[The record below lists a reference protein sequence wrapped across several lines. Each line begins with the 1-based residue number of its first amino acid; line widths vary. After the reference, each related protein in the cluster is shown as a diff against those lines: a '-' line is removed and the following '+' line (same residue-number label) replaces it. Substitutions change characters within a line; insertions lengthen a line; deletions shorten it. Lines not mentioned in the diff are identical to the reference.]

1 LGYATAATNTSATSV
16 RPIVTVTVEGGERHS
31 GPTLRHGTDVGDI
44 PCGLTLQSRQTH
56 ADPATTTSMSAEADG
71 RGSGSAPLLMMPAV
85 AKPSE
90 TSGGIQSEGSQRGG
104 ADNDNDYT
112 YDDDHTYDEEVMPLE
127 FEDPGDELCM
137 ADEEMTIFVTADS
150 GAVTHVTPP
159 ETLPRGV
166 VIDGTTGGRD
176 FVAANNGR
184 IKNHGST
191 SVELVSSAGKAA
203 GCDFRVAETNR
214 TLHSTSQTCD
224 AGHEVLY
231 MAQGAVVVPAGTL
244 SKHLRRRDV
253 RAQYP
258 RKGGLY
264 VAEMKIRAKRP
275 GDQSQNGGRTT
286 AGFTRPG
293 NKR

>member
-1 LGYATAATNTSATSV
+1 MGASVSSHPAASQ
-16 RPIVTVTVEGGERHS
+16 GEITRDH
-31 GPTLRHGTDVGDI
+31 
-44 PCGLTLQSRQTH
+44 
-56 ADPATTTSMSAEADG
+56 
-71 RGSGSAPLLMMPAV
+71 
-85 AKPSE
+85 
-90 TSGGIQSEGSQRGG
+90 
-104 ADNDNDYT
+104 N
-112 YDDDHTYDEEVMPLE
+112 DDDNIEVMPLE
-127 FEDPGDELCM
+127 FDDSGDEICM

-166 VIDGTTGGRD
+166 VIDHTTGGRD

-191 SVELVSSAGKAA
+191 SVDLVADNGRAA
-203 GCDFRVAETNR
+203 GCDFRVADTNR

-231 MAQGAVVVPAGTL
+231 MARGAVVVPAGTL
-244 SKHLRRRDV
+244 SKHLMKRDV

-264 VAEMKIRAKRP
+264 VAEMKIRASTRKP
-275 GDQSQNGGRTT
+275 GGDDVGRK
-286 AGFTRPG
+286 ASGFTRPG
-293 NKR
+293 PRR

>member
-1 LGYATAATNTSATSV
+1 
-16 RPIVTVTVEGGERHS
+16 
-31 GPTLRHGTDVGDI
+31 
-44 PCGLTLQSRQTH
+44 
-56 ADPATTTSMSAEADG
+56 
-71 RGSGSAPLLMMPAV
+71 MMPAV

-90 TSGGIQSEGSQRGG
+90 TSGNTLPAGSRREGVS
-104 ADNDNDYT
+104 NDNNDNH
-112 YDDDHTYDEEVMPLE
+112 DDHGTEVMPLE
-127 FEDPGDELCM
+127 FEDPGDEICM

-159 ETLPRGV
+159 ETLPRGA

-191 SVELVSSAGKAA
+191 SVELISSVGKAA

-244 SKHLRRRDV
+244 SKHLMRRDV

-264 VAEMKIRAKRP
+264 VAEIKIRAKKP
-275 GDQSQNGGRTT
+275 GGQNQSGGRPT

-293 NKR
+293 NKQ

>member
-1 LGYATAATNTSATSV
+1 MYE
-16 RPIVTVTVEGGERHS
+16 I
-31 GPTLRHGTDVGDI
+31 
-44 PCGLTLQSRQTH
+44 
-56 ADPATTTSMSAEADG
+56 
-71 RGSGSAPLLMMPAV
+71 
-85 AKPSE
+85 
-90 TSGGIQSEGSQRGG
+90 
-104 ADNDNDYT
+104 
-112 YDDDHTYDEEVMPLE
+112 
-127 FEDPGDELCM
+127 CM
-137 ADEEMTIFVTADS
+137 ADEEITIFVTSDS

-159 ETLPRGV
+159 ETLPRGA
-166 VIDGTTGGRD
+166 VIDTTTGGRD

-203 GCDFRVAETNR
+203 GCSFRVADTNR

-244 SKHLRRRDV
+244 SKHLKRRDV

-264 VAEMKIRAKRP
+264 VAEMKVRAKKPGGQAQGGDRP
-275 GDQSQNGGRTT
+275 A

-293 NKR
+293 TKR